1 VVAFC
6 ICFHDE
12 MGLASIA
19 MSSCAPP
26 NYALNLNIS
35 KVSRLS
41 SLNSNFSGTI
51 SLRVSMPKSVCSYR
65 PVKAVMMAKRE
76 EELKEI
82 RAKTSE
88 EINDEVIDLK
98 GELVMLRIKK
108 ATRQELKSSEF
119 GRLRKRIARML
130 TVRREREIEQGIKK
144 RLSRK
149 MDRAWKRSIIPRPPP
164 SLRKLQ
170 EEKAAKE
177 AKEAK
182 AGL

>member
-1 VVAFC
+1 VLGFC
-6 ICFHDE
+6 ICFHNE
-12 MGLASIA
+12 MGMAA
-19 MSSCAPP
+19 NVMSSCTPP
-26 NYALNLNIS
+26 SYALNLNAT
-35 KVSRLS
+35 KVGRIS
-41 SLNSNFSGTI
+41 SLNSNFSGRI
-51 SLRVSMPKSVCSYR
+51 PLRINAPKSVCSYK
-65 PVKAVMMAKRE
+65 PLKTVMMAKRE
-76 EELKEI
+76 EEVKEI
-82 RAKTSE
+82 RAKTTE

-119 GRLRKRIARML
+119 GRMRKRIARML

-149 MDRAWKRSIIPRPPP
+149 MDRTWKRSVIPRPPP

-177 AKEAK
+177 AK
-182 AGL
+182 AGS

>member
-1 VVAFC
+1 
-6 ICFHDE
+6 
-12 MGLASIA
+12 MGMATNA
-19 MSSCAPP
+19 MSSCTLP
-26 NYALNLNIS
+26 NYASNLNLS

-41 SLNSNFSGTI
+41 SLNANFSGTI
-51 SLRVSMPKSVCSYR
+51 PLRISAPKSVCSYK

-82 RAKTSE
+82 RTKITE

-119 GRLRKRIARML
+119 GRMRKKIARML

-149 MDRAWKRSIIPRPPP
+149 MDRAWKRSIIARPPP
-164 SLRKLQ
+164 SLLKLQ
-170 EEKAAKE
+170 EEKAAKA
-177 AKEAK
+177 AKEVK
-182 AGL
+182 AGS